1 MEWSDEG
8 IVLGARPFGESG
20 AIAEIFTREHGRAAA
35 NGAWRREQAH
45 APDPASGQHGQP
57 NVEGAHGE
65 NSSASLRP
73 SKYRVSR
80 PYAANIMEDA
90 VALAGINSAVAM
102 LRLGSAERQPY
113 PNLFEA
119 LILLIEGAQRYDR
132 LAALY
137 ARFELGL
144 LAELGYGL
152 DLSVCALT
160 GVTDD
165 LAFVSPRSGRAASRE
180 AGEQFAD
187 KLLRLPPFLTDP
199 DKPVEEGD
207 VADALALAGYFL
219 ERRLFDPQ
227 GQGMPPARVR
237 LIERLGFAGRL

>member
-1 MEWSDEG
+1 MEWSDDA
-8 IVLGARPFGESG
+8 IVLGAKPFGESG
-20 AIAEIFTREHGRAAA
+20 AIAELFTREHGRAAA
-35 NGAWRREQAH
+35 MVHGGISRRTRPTLQAGNMVRVTWK
-45 APDPASGQHGQP
+45 ARTSDQLGFFSPL
-57 NVEGAHGE
+57 E
-65 NSSASLRP
+65 
-73 SKYRVSR
+73 VSR
-80 PYAANIMEDA
+80 PYAAHIMEDA
-90 VALAGINSAVAM
+90 VALAGINSAVAL

-119 LILLIEGAQRYDR
+119 LILLIEGLSDAEVWP
-132 LAALY
+132 ALY

-160 GVTDD
+160 GTTDD

-187 KLLRLPPFLTDP
+187 KLLRLPPFLTNS